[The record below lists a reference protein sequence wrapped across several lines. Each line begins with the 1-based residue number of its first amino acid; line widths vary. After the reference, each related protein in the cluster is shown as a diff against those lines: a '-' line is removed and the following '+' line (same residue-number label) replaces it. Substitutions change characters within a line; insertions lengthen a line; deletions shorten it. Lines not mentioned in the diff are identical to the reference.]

1 MGGAGSSGAALSEEC
16 NAEPGTFPGRLFK
29 RSETIQRQGFFRGL
43 GVSSLSDSSIVLR
56 ENSPHSCVKQA

>member
-43 GVSSLSDSSIVLR
+43 GVSSI
-56 ENSPHSCVKQA
+56 